1 VSQYPDIGAVGDNV
15 LLYRQGVPGTL
26 GGTSAS
32 APVFASIITRI
43 NEERL
48 AAGKTA
54 VGFINPVLYANPG
67 AFHDITIGSNPNCDS
82 GGFNASVAGTLL
94 LVLGEC

>member
-1 VSQYPDIGAVGDNV
+1 
-15 LLYRQGVPGTL
+15 VPGTL

-82 GGFNASVAGTLL
+82 GGFNASIGWDPVTG
-94 LVLGEC
+94 LG

>member
-1 VSQYPDIGAVGDNV
+1 V

-48 AAGKTA
+48 NAGKSA
-54 VGFINPVLYANPG
+54 VGFINPTLYANPG
-67 AFHDITIGSNPNCDS
+67 AFNDITIGSNPNCDS
-82 GGFNASVAGTLL
+82 GGFNAVSYIDSSALSRTNIVFSQ
-94 LVLGEC
+94 LVGIQSQV